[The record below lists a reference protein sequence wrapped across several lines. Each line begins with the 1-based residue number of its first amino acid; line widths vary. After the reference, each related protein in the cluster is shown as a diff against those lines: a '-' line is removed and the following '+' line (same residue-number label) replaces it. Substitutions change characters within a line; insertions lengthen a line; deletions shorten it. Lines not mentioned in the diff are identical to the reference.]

1 MWEDYNKSL
10 FFSFAKIQFNKNE
23 KKMYHISLSLFF
35 LLILKLQGTLT
46 SRNKKTFF
54 FASKG

>member
-23 KKMYHISLSLFF
+23 KKDV
-35 LLILKLQGTLT
+35 LT
-46 SRNKKTFF
+46 ELVAFYEKFY
-54 FASKG
+54 